1 MKQEIRIGT
10 RGSKLALWQANYI
23 KLYLEKNFLD
33 ISTSIHVI
41 QTRGDM
47 NLKDDL
53 SSLGGKGAFVKEIQ
67 KALIENEI
75 DIAVHSYKD
84 LPAERPSELEII
96 SVSPREDERDVLISK
111 NKQVFKDLN
120 HNSTI
125 GTGSLRRN
133 EQIKLIRDDL
143 EYVPIRGNIDT
154 RINKVLNNELD
165 GIIIAAAGVIRL
177 SLSKYISNFFK
188 VDEIVPPPLQGFI
201 AVEARADFNSKNI
214 FQGLSNPI
222 DKIIAQY
229 EYNALTQLNGSCD
242 LPFGFNL
249 KYIDNG
255 FDCSYFLKTSDNIIS
270 GSEYFKEGDIEKNF
284 QNIISKLKNHI

>member
-41 QTRGDM
+41 QTKGDM

-84 LPAERPSELEII
+84 LPAESPSELEII

-111 NKQVFKDLN
+111 NKQVFNDLN

-165 GIIIAAAGVIRL
+165 AIIIAAAGVIRL

-201 AVEARADFNSKNI
+201 AVEARADFNSKKI
-214 FQGLSNPI
+214 FQRLSNPI

-249 KYIDNG
+249 KYINNG
-255 FDCSYFLKTSDNIIS
+255 FDCSYFLKTSDNIIT
-270 GSEYFKEGDIEKNF
+270 GTEYFKKEDIEKNF
-284 QNIISKLKNHI
+284 QNIIGKLKKHI

>member
-53 SSLGGKGAFVKEIQ
+53 SSMGGKGAFVKEIQ

-111 NKQVFKDLN
+111 NKQAFKDLN

-201 AVEARADFNSKNI
+201 AVEAKADFNSKNI
-214 FQGLSNPI
+214 FQGLCNPI
-222 DKIIAQY
+222 DKIVAQY

-249 KYIDNG
+249 KYINNG

-284 QNIISKLKNHI
+284 KNIISKLKNHI

>member
-41 QTRGDM
+41 QTKGDM

-201 AVEARADFNSKNI
+201 AVEAKADFNSKNI
-214 FQGLSNPI
+214 FQGLCNPI
-222 DKIIAQY
+222 DKIVAQY

-249 KYIDNG
+249 KYINNG

-284 QNIISKLKNHI
+284 KNIISKLKNHI

>member
-96 SVSPREDERDVLISK
+96 SVSPREDERDGLISK

-201 AVEARADFNSKNI
+201 AVEAKADFNSKNI
-214 FQGLSNPI
+214 FQGLCNPI
-222 DKIIAQY
+222 DKIVAQY

-249 KYIDNG
+249 KYINNG

-284 QNIISKLKNHI
+284 KNIISKLKNHI

>member
-41 QTRGDM
+41 QTKGDM

-84 LPAERPSELEII
+84 LPAESPSELEII

-111 NKQVFKDLN
+111 NKQVFNDLN

-133 EQIKLIRDDL
+133 EQIKLIRNDL

-165 GIIIAAAGVIRL
+165 AIIIAAAGVIRL

>member
-41 QTRGDM
+41 QTKGDM

-84 LPAERPSELEII
+84 LPAESPSELEII

-111 NKQVFKDLN
+111 NKQVFNDLN

-165 GIIIAAAGVIRL
+165 AIIIAAAGVIRL

-188 VDEIVPPPLQGFI
+188 VDEIVPSPLQGFI
-201 AVEARADFNSKNI
+201 AIEAKTDFNSKNI
-214 FQGLSNPI
+214 FRRLCNPI

-229 EYNALTQLNGSCD
+229 EYNALNQLNGSCD

-249 KYIDNG
+249 KYINNG

-284 QNIISKLKNHI
+284 KNIISKLKNHI

>member
-201 AVEARADFNSKNI
+201 AVEAKADFNSKNI
-214 FQGLSNPI
+214 FQGLCNPI
-222 DKIIAQY
+222 DKIVAQY

-249 KYIDNG
+249 KYINNG
-255 FDCSYFLKTSDNIIS
+255 FDCNYFLKTSDNIIS

>member
-53 SSLGGKGAFVKEIQ
+53 SSMGGKGAFVKEIQ

-111 NKQVFKDLN
+111 NKQAFKDLN

-165 GIIIAAAGVIRL
+165 AIIIAAAGVIRL

-201 AVEARADFNSKNI
+201 AVEAKADFNSKNI
-214 FQGLSNPI
+214 FQGLCNPI
-222 DKIIAQY
+222 DKIVAQY

-249 KYIDNG
+249 KYINNG

>member
-33 ISTSIHVI
+33 ISTSIRVI

-201 AVEARADFNSKNI
+201 AVEAKADFNSKNI
-214 FQGLSNPI
+214 FQGLCNPI
-222 DKIIAQY
+222 DKIVAQY

-249 KYIDNG
+249 KYINNG
-255 FDCSYFLKTSDNIIS
+255 FDCNYFLKTSDNIIS

>member
-41 QTRGDM
+41 QTKGDM

-201 AVEARADFNSKNI
+201 AVEAKADFNSKNI
-214 FQGLSNPI
+214 FQGLCNPI
-222 DKIIAQY
+222 DKIVAQY

-249 KYIDNG
+249 KYINNG
-255 FDCSYFLKTSDNIIS
+255 FDCSYFLKTPDKIIS

-284 QNIISKLKNHI
+284 KNIISKLKNHI

>member
-67 KALIENEI
+67 KALIENDI

-201 AVEARADFNSKNI
+201 AVEAKADFNSKNI
-214 FQGLSNPI
+214 FQGLYNPI
-222 DKIIAQY
+222 DKIVAQY

-249 KYIDNG
+249 KYINNG
-255 FDCSYFLKTSDNIIS
+255 FECSYFLKTSDNIIT
-270 GSEYFKEGDIEKNF
+270 GTEYFKKEDIEKNF
-284 QNIISKLKNHI
+284 QNIIGKLKKHI

>member
-41 QTRGDM
+41 QTKGDM

-111 NKQVFKDLN
+111 NKQVFNDLN

-133 EQIKLIRDDL
+133 EQIKLIRNDL

-165 GIIIAAAGVIRL
+165 AIIIAAAGVIRL

-284 QNIISKLKNHI
+284 QNIIRKLKNHI

>member
-41 QTRGDM
+41 QTKGDM

-84 LPAERPSELEII
+84 LPAESPSELEII

-111 NKQVFKDLN
+111 NKQVFNDLN

-165 GIIIAAAGVIRL
+165 AIIIAAAGVIRL

-201 AVEARADFNSKNI
+201 AVEAKADFNSKNI
-214 FQGLSNPI
+214 FQGLCNPI
-222 DKIIAQY
+222 DKIVAQY

>member
-201 AVEARADFNSKNI
+201 AVEAKADFNSKNI
-214 FQGLSNPI
+214 FQGLCNPI
-222 DKIIAQY
+222 DKIVAEY

-249 KYIDNG
+249 KYINNG

-284 QNIISKLKNHI
+284 KNIISKLKNHI

>member
-201 AVEARADFNSKNI
+201 AVEAKADFNSKNI
-214 FQGLSNPI
+214 FQGLCNPI
-222 DKIIAQY
+222 DKIVAQY

-249 KYIDNG
+249 KYINNG
-255 FDCSYFLKTSDNIIS
+255 FDCNYFLKTSDNIIS

-284 QNIISKLKNHI
+284 KNIISKLKNHI

>member
-33 ISTSIHVI
+33 ISTSINVI

-201 AVEARADFNSKNI
+201 AVEAKADFNSKNI
-214 FQGLSNPI
+214 FQGLCNPI
-222 DKIIAQY
+222 DKIVAQY

-249 KYIDNG
+249 KYINNG

-284 QNIISKLKNHI
+284 KNIISKLKNHI

>member
-67 KALIENEI
+67 KALIENDI

-201 AVEARADFNSKNI
+201 AVEAKADFNSKNI
-214 FQGLSNPI
+214 FQGLCNPI
-222 DKIIAQY
+222 DKIVAQY

-249 KYIDNG
+249 KYINNG

-284 QNIISKLKNHI
+284 KNIISKLKNHI

>member
-41 QTRGDM
+41 QTKGDM

-84 LPAERPSELEII
+84 LPAESPSELEII

-111 NKQVFKDLN
+111 NKQVFNDLN

-165 GIIIAAAGVIRL
+165 AIIIAAAGVIRL

-201 AVEARADFNSKNI
+201 AVEAKADFNSKNI
-214 FQGLSNPI
+214 FQGLCNPI
-222 DKIIAQY
+222 DKIVAQY

-249 KYIDNG
+249 KYINNG

>member
-84 LPAERPSELEII
+84 LPAERPSGLEII

-201 AVEARADFNSKNI
+201 AVEAKTDFISKNI
-214 FQGLSNPI
+214 FQGLCNPI
-222 DKIIAQY
+222 DKIVAQY

-249 KYIDNG
+249 KYINNG

-284 QNIISKLKNHI
+284 KNIISKLKNHI

>member
-201 AVEARADFNSKNI
+201 AVEAKADFNSKNI
-214 FQGLSNPI
+214 FQGLCNPI
-222 DKIIAQY
+222 DKIVAQY

-249 KYIDNG
+249 KYINNG

>member
-133 EQIKLIRDDL
+133 EQIKLIRNDL

-201 AVEARADFNSKNI
+201 AVEAKADFNSKNI
-214 FQGLSNPI
+214 FQGLCNPI
-222 DKIIAQY
+222 EKIVAEY

>member
-41 QTRGDM
+41 QTRGDI

-201 AVEARADFNSKNI
+201 AVEAKADFNSKNI
-214 FQGLSNPI
+214 FQGLCNPI
-222 DKIIAQY
+222 DKIVAQY

-249 KYIDNG
+249 KYINNG

-284 QNIISKLKNHI
+284 KNIISKLKNHI

>member
-41 QTRGDM
+41 QTKGDM

-111 NKQVFKDLN
+111 NKQAFKDLN

-201 AVEARADFNSKNI
+201 AVEAKADFNSKNI
-214 FQGLSNPI
+214 FQGLCNPI
-222 DKIIAQY
+222 DKIVAQY

-249 KYIDNG
+249 KYINNG

-284 QNIISKLKNHI
+284 KNIISKLKNHI

>member
-154 RINKVLNNELD
+154 RINKILNNELD

-201 AVEARADFNSKNI
+201 AVEAKTDFISKNI
-214 FQGLSNPI
+214 FQGLCNPI
-222 DKIIAQY
+222 DKIVAQY

>member
-53 SSLGGKGAFVKEIQ
+53 SSMGGKGAFVKEIQ

-201 AVEARADFNSKNI
+201 AVEAKADFNSKNI
-214 FQGLSNPI
+214 FQGLCNPI
-222 DKIIAQY
+222 DKIVAQY

-249 KYIDNG
+249 KYINNG

-284 QNIISKLKNHI
+284 KNIISKLKNHI

>member
-201 AVEARADFNSKNI
+201 AVEAKANFNSKNI
-214 FQGLSNPI
+214 FQGLCNPI
-222 DKIIAQY
+222 DKIVAEY

-249 KYIDNG
+249 KYINNG

-284 QNIISKLKNHI
+284 KNIISKLKNHI

>member
-165 GIIIAAAGVIRL
+165 AIIIAAAGVIRL
-177 SLSKYISNFFK
+177 NLSKYISNFFK
-188 VDEIVPPPLQGFI
+188 VDEIVPSPLQGFI
-201 AVEARADFNSKNI
+201 AIEAKTDFNSKNI
-214 FQGLSNPI
+214 FRRLCNPI

-229 EYNALTQLNGSCD
+229 EYNALNQLNGSCD

-249 KYIDNG
+249 KYINNG
-255 FDCSYFLKTSDNIIS
+255 FDCSYFLKTSDNIIT
-270 GSEYFKEGDIEKNF
+270 GTEYFKKEDIEKNF
-284 QNIISKLKNHI
+284 QNIIGKLKKHI

>member
-201 AVEARADFNSKNI
+201 AVEAKADFNSKNI
-214 FQGLSNPI
+214 FQGLCNPI
-222 DKIIAQY
+222 DKIVAEY

-249 KYIDNG
+249 KYINNG

>member
-23 KLYLEKNFLD
+23 KLYLEKNFLN

-201 AVEARADFNSKNI
+201 AVEAKADFNSKNI
-214 FQGLSNPI
+214 FQGLCNPI
-222 DKIIAQY
+222 DKIVAQY

-249 KYIDNG
+249 KYINNG
-255 FDCSYFLKTSDNIIS
+255 FDCNYFLKTSDNIIS

>member
-33 ISTSIHVI
+33 ISTSIHVL

-201 AVEARADFNSKNI
+201 AVEAKADFNSKNI
-214 FQGLSNPI
+214 FQGLCNPI
-222 DKIIAQY
+222 DKIVAQY

-249 KYIDNG
+249 KYINNG

-284 QNIISKLKNHI
+284 KNIISKLKNHI

>member
-53 SSLGGKGAFVKEIQ
+53 SSMGGKGAFVKEIQ

-111 NKQVFKDLN
+111 NKQAFKDLN

-201 AVEARADFNSKNI
+201 AVEAKADFNSKNI
-214 FQGLSNPI
+214 FQGLCNPI
-222 DKIIAQY
+222 DKIVAQY

-284 QNIISKLKNHI
+284 KNIISKLKNHI

>member
-41 QTRGDM
+41 QTKGDM
-47 NLKDDL
+47 SLKDDL

-165 GIIIAAAGVIRL
+165 AIIIAAAGVIRL

-201 AVEARADFNSKNI
+201 AVEAKADFNSKNI
-214 FQGLSNPI
+214 FQRLSNPI

-249 KYIDNG
+249 KYINNG

-284 QNIISKLKNHI
+284 KNIISKLKNHI

>member
-201 AVEARADFNSKNI
+201 AVEAKADFNSKNI
-214 FQGLSNPI
+214 FQGLCNPI

-249 KYIDNG
+249 KYINNG

-284 QNIISKLKNHI
+284 KNIISKLKNHI

>member
-84 LPAERPSELEII
+84 LPAESPSELEII

-111 NKQVFKDLN
+111 NKQVFNDLN

-133 EQIKLIRDDL
+133 EQIKLIRNDL

-165 GIIIAAAGVIRL
+165 AIIIAAAGVIRL

-201 AVEARADFNSKNI
+201 AVEAKADFNSKNI
-214 FQGLSNPI
+214 FQGLCNPI
-222 DKIIAQY
+222 DKIVAQY

-249 KYIDNG
+249 KYINNG

-284 QNIISKLKNHI
+284 KNIISKLKNHI

>member
-84 LPAERPSELEII
+84 LPAESPSELEII

-111 NKQVFKDLN
+111 NKQVFNDLN

-201 AVEARADFNSKNI
+201 AVEAKTDFISKNI
-214 FQGLSNPI
+214 FQGLCNPI
-222 DKIIAQY
+222 DKIVAQY

-249 KYIDNG
+249 KYINNG

-284 QNIISKLKNHI
+284 KNIISKLKNHI

>member
-41 QTRGDM
+41 QTKGDM

-84 LPAERPSELEII
+84 LPAESPSELEII

-111 NKQVFKDLN
+111 NKQVFNDLN

-165 GIIIAAAGVIRL
+165 AIIIAAAGVIRL

-201 AVEARADFNSKNI
+201 AVEAKADFNSKNI
-214 FQGLSNPI
+214 FQGLCNPI
-222 DKIIAQY
+222 DKIVAQY

-249 KYIDNG
+249 KYINNG

-284 QNIISKLKNHI
+284 KNIISKLKNHI

>member
-165 GIIIAAAGVIRL
+165 AIIIAAAGVIRL
-177 SLSKYISNFFK
+177 NLSKYISNFFK
-188 VDEIVPPPLQGFI
+188 VDEIVPSPLQGFI
-201 AVEARADFNSKNI
+201 AIEAKTDFNSKNI
-214 FQGLSNPI
+214 FRRLCNPI

-229 EYNALTQLNGSCD
+229 EYNALNQLNGSCD

-249 KYIDNG
+249 KYINNG

-284 QNIISKLKNHI
+284 KNIISKLKNHI